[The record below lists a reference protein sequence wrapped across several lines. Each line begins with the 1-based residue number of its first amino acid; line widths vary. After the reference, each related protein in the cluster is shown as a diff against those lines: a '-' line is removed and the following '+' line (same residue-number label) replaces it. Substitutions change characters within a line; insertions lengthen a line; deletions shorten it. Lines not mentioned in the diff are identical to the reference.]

1 MSGHAERAHALL
13 SASSAH
19 RWLACTPSARLEEQF
34 PDTTSEAAEEGTLAH
49 ELAELKLRHHFFT
62 TDFGRT
68 KFTRA
73 TNKLKKQ
80 PLWKDEMDGYTEEY
94 LDYVRSAALAYPSE
108 PHLDIERRWELAAY
122 VPEGFGTADSTL
134 IGGGRLH
141 VIDFKYGKGVPV
153 SAEKNPQLM
162 LYALGAYETYKILYP
177 VDSVRLSIVQPRLSD
192 GTSDWALTLDELLEF
207 GTYAKERAALAIK
220 GEGEF
225 VPSAET
231 CRFCRAKAHCR
242 ARADWNVRLAFQVG
256 KKPPLISNAEMGE
269 YLRQGEDV
277 AKWLSDLKDLAL
289 SECLAGREVPGW
301 KAVAGRSQRAFT
313 DMDAAFETLKKGGIA
328 EEILWER
335 KPLTLA
341 QVEKAVGK
349 KPFAEIVGPMVVK
362 QPGKPVLVPE
372 SDKREA
378 ITGKASAEEA
388 FFGIIKNNDINSD
401 VNRSVDKEDK
411 KCLEKRQT

>member
-1 MSGHAERAHALL
+1 MSGHAGRAHALL

-34 PDTTSEAAEEGTLAH
+34 PDTTSAAAEEGTLAH
-49 ELAELKLRHHFFT
+49 ELAELKLRNHFHASDFT
-62 TDFGRT
+62 KA

-73 TNKLKKQ
+73 ANKLKKQ
-80 PLWKDEMDGYTEEY
+80 KLWENEMDGYTEDY
-94 LDYVRSAALAYPSE
+94 LDFVKSAALACPSE
-108 PHLDIERRWELAAY
+108 PHVDIEKRVDFAAY
-122 VPEGFGTADSTL
+122 VPEGFGTADCVMVS
-134 IGGGRLH
+134 GRQLH
-141 VIDFKYGKGVPV
+141 VIDFKYGKGVSV
-153 SAEKNPQLM
+153 SAERNPQLM
-162 LYALGAYETYKILYP
+162 LYALGAYEAYKLLYR

-192 GTSDWALTLDELLEF
+192 GASEWTCTLGELLAF
-207 GTYAKERAALAIK
+207 GERVKERAALAIK
-220 GEGEF
+220 GEGEYA
-225 VPSAET
+225 PGEST
-231 CRFCRAKAHCR
+231 CRFCRARAHCR

-277 AKWLSDLKDLAL
+277 AKWLSDLKELAL

-301 KAVAGRSQRAFT
+301 KAVEGRSQRAFT
-313 DMDAAFETLKKGGIA
+313 DMDAAFEALKQGGIA

-349 KPFAEIVGPMVVK
+349 KAFAELVGSMVVR
-362 QPGKPVLVPE
+362 PAGKPALAPE

-388 FFGIIKNNDINSD
+388 FSGMVDKDNDINND
-401 VNRSVDKEDK
+401 NNHSVDKDKEDK
-411 KCLEKRQT
+411 K